1 MTDTYRYQ
9 FGAAPCQRGYGGAQ
23 DHFRKMM
30 MRFRPRAP
38 AEAYLRLRTLPGEE
52 GQVDWA
58 HFGKV
63 QVGAA
68 TRPLFCFVMVLS
80 WSRQIFLRFFF
91 SAHMASF
98 VRGHVEAFNFYGGN
112 PRKLLYD
119 NLKSAVLERA
129 GDTIRFHPR
138 LLEMA
143 AHYRFLP
150 QPVAPARGNEKGR
163 VERAIRYVR
172 ENFFAARKYK
182 DIEDLNLQARDWM
195 LGIAADRRCPG
206 DRTRT
211 VREAFAEEKA
221 SLIPVAENP
230 FPADELISV
239 EVGKT
244 PYVRFDL
251 NDYSVPHTHVR
262 RPRIPSA
269 SSTATTSWQPT
280 LALTIGARRSS
291 APITSTPSW
300 PRSRRPRRGASS
312 IICITPFLTRAPC

>member
-1 MTDTYRYQ
+1 MIGKEREAEILRLFHVEKWKVGTIASELGHHHSTVKRVLVERGVASSDLYVRPSMIDPYIPFIVETLTKHPRLR
-9 FGAAPCQRGYGGAQ
+9 ASRLWEMVRQRGYGGAR
-23 DHFRKMM
+23 DHFRKLVA
-30 MRFRPRAP
+30 RFRPRTP

-52 GQVDWA
+52 AQVDWA

-68 TRPLFCFVMVLS
+68 TRPLFAFVMVLS

-98 VRGHVEAFNFYGGN
+98 VRGHVLAFASFGGV

-129 GDTIRFHPR
+129 GDAIRFHPR

-172 ENFFAARKYK
+172 DNFFAARKYE
-182 DIEDLNLQARDWM
+182 DIADLNRQAHDWT
-195 LGIAADRRCPG
+195 LGSAAERRCPG

-211 VREAFAEEKA
+211 VREVFAEEK
-221 SLIPVAENP
+221 
-230 FPADELISV
+230 
-239 EVGKT
+239 
-244 PYVRFDL
+244 
-251 NDYSVPHTHVR
+251 
-262 RPRIPSA
+262 SA
-269 SSTATTSWQPT
+269 
-280 LALTIGARRSS
+280 L
-291 APITSTPSW
+291 
-300 PRSRRPRRGASS
+300 
-312 IICITPFLTRAPC
+312 